1 MIIYHDKNKIWR
13 FVCKL
18 LFIEYYHINH
28 QQRMKKAVFYFYSLL
43 FVGICSSSF
52 AQDAEANLLAQ
63 KIELPGISKPIA
75 AYINA
80 VRVGNLLYLSG
91 KIAQKP
97 DGTYITGKLGK
108 ELSIEQGY
116 EAAKWVAITHLAV
129 IKNELGS
136 LNKVKRIVK
145 VLGFINSSD
154 SFYDQPKVLNGY
166 SELMLTIFGE
176 KGKHARSAIGVN
188 ALPMNAAVEVELI
201 VEIEN

>member
-1 MIIYHDKNKIWR
+1 MIIYKDKNKIWR

-28 QQRMKKAVFYFYSLL
+28 QQRMKKAIFYFYSLL
-43 FVGICSSSF
+43 FVSLCSPSF
-52 AQDAEANLLAQ
+52 AQEAEANLVAQ
-63 KIELPGISKPIA
+63 KIELPTVSKPVA
-75 AYINA
+75 AYVNA

-91 KIAQKP
+91 KLPQKP
-97 DGTYITGKLGK
+97 DGTYITGTLGK
-108 ELSIEQGY
+108 ELSVEQGY
-116 EAAKWVAITHLAV
+116 DAAKLVAIAHLAV

-145 VLGFINSSD
+145 VLGFIHSSEN
-154 SFYDQPKVLNGY
+154 FYEQPKVLNGY
-166 SELMLTIFGE
+166 SELMLMIFGE

-188 ALPMNAAVEVELI
+188 TLPMNAAVEVELI